1 MHRKLTAL
9 ALATTAALGVAALA
23 RAGEPQEKKVERRII
38 VHGVPGDHAA
48 ALPDPAQIPGDHL
61 KIEDLASYAPGES
74 RSYTTES
81 GAEVT
86 ITRATDGGERYT
98 LSANGKQIEIGGT
111 PEELALATGDGAL
124 GKRVIIRHRDKAG
137 DEGAQEVEIDEE
149 RTIPGPMAD
158 LLVDG
163 DGPPPLVVEIVG
175 EKDGKVTRQVIVLK
189 VVEKN
194 EGK

>member
-9 ALATTAALGVAALA
+9 ALAATAALGVAALA

-38 VHGVPGDHAA
+38 VHGVPGEHAA
-48 ALPDPAQIPGDHL
+48 GLPDPAQIPGDHL

-86 ITRATDGGERYT
+86 ITRAADGGERYT

-111 PEELALATGDGAL
+111 PEELALATGDGAA
-124 GKRVIIRHRDKAG
+124 GKRVIIRHHDKAG

-158 LLVDG
+158 LLVD
-163 DGPPPLVVEIVG
+163 DDRPPPLVVEIAG
-175 EKDGKVTRQVIVLK
+175 EKDGKATRQVIVLK

-194 EGK
+194 ENK